1 MLMERVKPERQAQKA
16 ETAGTAS
23 EAKFVLVRVQERP
36 RTEERAGA
44 GVMPDH
50 AVE

>member
-1 MLMERVKPERQAQKA
+1 MMERVKPELQAQKA
-16 ETAGTAS
+16 ETAS

-36 RTEERAGA
+36 RTEEWAGA